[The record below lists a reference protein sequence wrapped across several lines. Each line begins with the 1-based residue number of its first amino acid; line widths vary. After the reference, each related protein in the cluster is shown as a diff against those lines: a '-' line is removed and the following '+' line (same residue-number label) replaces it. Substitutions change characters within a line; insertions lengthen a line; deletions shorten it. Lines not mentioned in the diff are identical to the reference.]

1 VLDQWNAQP
10 MKERIGIFGD
20 SASRPEGLV
29 RALTRAGF
37 LLAEC
42 EAGDAKDSPDLAL
55 VAVPDAGAALEHA
68 LGFLQERGWGG
79 VPVIVLLSKSE
90 PGGIT
95 RALALGAADAVAA
108 PVDLAELCAR
118 LEARLRF
125 RAEMLR
131 AAGAGALQAEMFQ
144 AIEEVASSQ
153 RPDEML
159 QKLVRRLGVGLG
171 ADHCACLMPSPDGRC
186 ARLVAVHEN
195 PALRDII
202 VDLFH
207 YPEAV
212 EAVVS
217 GRTVHAPE
225 VLRDGLFLAHLAQWP
240 DSPQVR
246 EIESAAAV
254 PLITHR
260 VVRAVVVIR
269 TRRGESPL
277 TTEQVGLV
285 EKLVNSV
292 AALLEREHDRSAD
305 AQRQGLAAV
314 TDPLTGCATSETLER
329 RLRPEM
335 ERVRRYGARLAYV
348 ALGVDPLRELV
359 ARDGPRA
366 GDAFLAE
373 LGSLLTDELR
383 SPDLVARHGNE
394 GFALLLP
401 ESGPDEAR
409 TVVNRLSAR
418 IQARTWEHLGLPEP
432 PRISAGIATFPYPGI
447 ARAEDLFAAAEADL
461 AGAPMGQSAA

>member
-1 VLDQWNAQP
+1 

-37 LLAEC
+37 LPTES
-42 EAGDAKDSPDLAL
+42 ETDDSKDSPDLAL
-55 VAVPDAGAALEHA
+55 VAVPNAGADLERA
-68 LGFLQERGWGG
+68 LGLLQERGWVG
-79 VPVIVLLSKSE
+79 VPVIVLLSRSE
-90 PGGIT
+90 AGGIT

-260 VVRAVVVIR
+260 VVRAVIVIR
-269 TRRGESPL
+269 TRRGEAPL

-285 EKLVNSV
+285 EKLVNST

-335 ERVRRYGARLAYV
+335 ERVRRYGARLAFV
-348 ALGVDPLRELV
+348 ALGVDTLRELV
-359 ARDGPRA
+359 AREGPRA
-366 GDAFLAE
+366 GDPLLAE
-373 LGSLLTDELR
+373 LGALLTSELR

-418 IQARTWEHLGLPEP
+418 IQARSWEHMGLSET

-447 ARAEDLFAAAEADL
+447 ARAEDLFAAAEAEL
-461 AGAPMGQSAA
+461 AGVPLGQSAA